1 MRRHEGRVDRLWV
14 VGRDGHRHL
23 VSLTGEATIG
33 VAPQRPARD
42 LPGPLGQEGGERA
55 PDLRR
60 LEVIEGTVQR
70 RQQIDALG
78 GRRKA
83 EGGEHTRVRRNDDRA
98 HSERVREPASEERA
112 GSAERQQRHAARGE
126 APGLAPALERV
137 LQYPN
142 RIRSVL
148 SVPPSKEP
156 PRPY

>member
-1 MRRHEGRVDRLWV
+1 MRRYEGRFDRLWL

-23 VSLTGEATIG
+23 VPLAREATIG
-33 VAPQRPARD
+33 VAPQRAARH
-42 LPGPLGQEGGERA
+42 LSGPLGQEGAERA

-83 EGGEHTRVRRNDDRA
+83 EGGERTWVRRNDDRA

-112 GSAERQQRHAARGE
+112 GAAERQQRQDRKSTRLNSSH
-126 APGLAPALERV
+126 
-137 LQYPN
+137 
-142 RIRSVL
+142 
-148 SVPPSKEP
+148 
-156 PRPY
+156 